1 MMAAF
6 SKEMEVFSNAV
17 AIGDQVVTEVA
28 VVDEV
33 NGGGNRDSESTGQ
46 PRGGYNQRRNW
57 VSDDTATINSNLIF
71 SFFNSNYRRIERR
84 KCTRAGY

>member
-1 MMAAF
+1 MAAF

-33 NGGGNRDSESTGQ
+33 TVEEIATPKALVSPEVVTTKGGIG
-46 PRGGYNQRRNW
+46 
-57 VSDDTATINSNLIF
+57 
-71 SFFNSNYRRIERR
+71 
-84 KCTRAGY
+84 